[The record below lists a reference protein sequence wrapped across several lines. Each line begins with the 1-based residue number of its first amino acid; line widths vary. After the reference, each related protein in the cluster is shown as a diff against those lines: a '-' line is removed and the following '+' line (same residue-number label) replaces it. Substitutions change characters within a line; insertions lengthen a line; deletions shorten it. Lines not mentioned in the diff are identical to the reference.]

1 MNNFF
6 IIIPVFNDWESLN
19 KLLINLNQSINRLK
33 GIFRIIVINDY
44 SSEKINLKTKNLN
57 NIKTIKVLN
66 LKRNVGSQK
75 AIFIALKYIQKIKY
89 KSIVSILDADGED
102 DPQKLRQLIYLSL
115 KKKSCVYVANRSV
128 RTENTLLKFF
138 NHVRLIFTF
147 FLTGKYINFGNFSS
161 FSSQNIKEIL
171 SNNNLWLAY
180 SSGLLKNCRKIKLV
194 NIKKKKRYFGKSKV
208 NLKFLLNHTIKII
221 CVFRKEIFIRSV
233 IVITFLMFVFKNQF
247 IELNL
252 IIFFLLLNVFI
263 NAYYLVHSLSFDA
276 LKLIKNTNNLKNN

>member
-102 DPQKLRQLIYLSL
+102 DPRKLRQLIYLSL
-115 KKKSCVYVANRSV
+115 KKK
-128 RTENTLLKFF
+128 
-138 NHVRLIFTF
+138 
-147 FLTGKYINFGNFSS
+147 
-161 FSSQNIKEIL
+161 
-171 SNNNLWLAY
+171 
-180 SSGLLKNCRKIKLV
+180 KLCLCC
-194 NIKKKKRYFGKSKV
+194 K
-208 NLKFLLNHTIKII
+208 
-221 CVFRKEIFIRSV
+221 
-233 IVITFLMFVFKNQF
+233 
-247 IELNL
+247 
-252 IIFFLLLNVFI
+252 
-263 NAYYLVHSLSFDA
+263 
-276 LKLIKNTNNLKNN
+276 